1 MRNAL
6 LSCIVSMLCVLDAWA
21 ISAPTASSRRPN
33 QTSTARGS
41 VSWAHLP
48 MTSQQTTPTPPTESK
63 PDVETPEITPTPE
76 PTPMPKPTNP
86 ERDACLARAATTFD
100 TYVWASKNSNPTSY
114 YSMREDTSN
123 PDNNAC
129 FIKVSVTNTDERID
143 THDIPSRYF
152 MVGQRAKC
160 GDWLDEQD
168 LEQRILD
175 ATKKGRIAGA
185 VATSLVSAG
194 VGVGIAEGAMKIAEN
209 KGSTSKLMGQKNLTD
224 KDLLKSQLLKLRRT
238 APTQYNELIEA
249 MKILDRNCD
258 EEWTN
263 NNCKPV
269 ACDETKNLF
278 RNLGAELVD
287 TESSNSGGQQ

>member
-6 LSCIVSMLCVLDAWA
+6 LSCIVSMLCVIDAWA
-21 ISAPTASSRRPN
+21 ISAPTASSRRTN
-33 QTSTARGS
+33 QTNTARGS
-41 VSWAHLP
+41 VSWANLP
-48 MTSQQTTPTPPTESK
+48 TTSQQTTPTPPTESK
-63 PDVETPEITPTPE
+63 PDVEIPEIIPTPE

-194 VGVGIAEGAMKIAEN
+194 VGVGIAEGAMKIAES
-209 KGSTSKLMGQKNLTD
+209 KGSTSKLMGQKGLNNN
-224 KDLLKSQLLKLRRT
+224 KDLLKSQLLKLKRT
-238 APTQYNELIEA
+238 NPSKYDTLIAA
-249 MKILDRNCD
+249 MTTLDQKCD
-258 EEWTN
+258 EAWTDN
-263 NNCKPV
+263 TCKPPE
-269 ACDETKNLF
+269 CDEANNPF
-278 RNLGAELVD
+278 RNLRAELAAA
-287 TESSNSGGQQ
+287 TSNNSEGQ